1 MDIKRIAL
9 IVALAGIAYAIVIQ
23 WNADYGQNGSRVS
36 PQPKVAQDSSI
47 PPLPNESLAQTTQ
60 AIGASASNQVN
71 IDHDVPAVEVEVN
84 EALPEQENPVADYK
98 YIRVKTD
105 NLDVLINPIGGDV
118 ESTTLLKHLIH
129 LNNPDNHFVLLEKN
143 NLRTYVAQSGL
154 IGKDGIDNKAG
165 GRPLFHSAQPSY
177 VLEEGKDSL
186 DVSLF
191 YDVNN
196 VRFQKIFHFTR
207 NSYRIDVEYLVTN
220 QSDKTWQG
228 NLFAQIKRDRSEL
241 TEDEGVPLGV
251 KPFLGAA
258 YWTPDKPYIKYDF
271 NDFHEAPIKQ
281 IINGGWVAFLQHY
294 FVNAWVAPKESANT
308 YSTRVNSR
316 GEYIIG
322 FTSPAMVIQPG
333 QQQSTAI
340 TLYSGPKDQDV
351 LQELSPG
358 LDLTVDYGWLWFVG
372 QPIFQF
378 MSFIHT
384 FVGNWGWSIIILT
397 FCIKLLFYPLSAA
410 SFRSMANMRR
420 VQPEM
425 ARLKELHGDDRQAM
439 SQGMMELYRKEKVNP
454 LGGCLPILIQMPVFI
469 SLYWVI
475 MESVEVRHAP
485 FMLWIEDMSVM
496 DPYFALPLIMGVTMY
511 IQQSLNPTPP
521 DPMQAKIMKMMP
533 IGFTFM
539 FMWFP
544 SGLVLYWV
552 VNNTLSIIQQYVI
565 TKKIEKA
572 AASKS

>member
-9 IVALAGIAYAIVIQ
+9 IVALAGVAYAMVIQ

-36 PQPKVAQDSSI
+36 PQPKVVQDSSI
-47 PPLPNESLAQTTQ
+47 PPLPDEAPAQYTQ
-60 AIGASASNQVN
+60 AMTASASSHVDSDIPPVE
-71 IDHDVPAVEVEVN
+71 ID
-84 EALPEQENPVADYK
+84 EALPEQNSPVVDYK

-118 ESTTLLKHLIH
+118 ESTTLLKHLKR
-129 LNNPDNHFVLLEKN
+129 LSDPDDHFVLLEKN
-143 NLRTYVAQSGL
+143 NQRTYVAQSGL

-165 GRPLFHSAQPSY
+165 GRALFHSSQPSY

-191 YDVNN
+191 YDVDN

-207 NSYRIDVEYLVTN
+207 SSYRIDVEYLITN

-258 YWTPDKPYIKYDF
+258 YWTADKPYLKHDF
-271 NDFHEAPIKQ
+271 NDFHDKPVKQ

-294 FVNAWVAPKESANT
+294 FVNAWVAPKDSANT
-308 YSTRVNSR
+308 YSSRVNSR

-333 QQQSTAI
+333 QEQSTTI

-351 LQELSPG
+351 LEELSPG

-372 QPIFQF
+372 QLIFQF

-384 FVGNWGWSIIILT
+384 YVGNWGWSIIILT

-496 DPYFALPLIMGVTMY
+496 DPYFALPLIMGITMY

-521 DPMQAKIMKMMP
+521 DPMQAKVMKMMP

-572 AASKS
+572 AAAAS

>member
-9 IVALAGIAYAIVIQ
+9 IVALAGLAYAIVIQ

-47 PPLPNESLAQTTQ
+47 PPLPDEVLAQATQ
-60 AIGASASNQVN
+60 AIGASASSQVGVDN
-71 IDHDVPAVEVEVN
+71 DIPAVEVEVD
-84 EALPEQENPVADYK
+84 EALPEQENLVTDYK

-118 ESTTLLKHLIH
+118 ESTTLLKHLIR
-129 LNNPDNHFVLLEKN
+129 LNNPDDHFVLLEKN
-143 NLRTYVAQSGL
+143 SLRTYVAQSGL

-207 NSYRIDVEYLVTN
+207 GSYRIDVEYLVTN
-220 QSDKTWQG
+220 QSDKAWQG

-258 YWTPDKPYIKYDF
+258 YWTPDKPYVKYDF
-271 NDFHEAPIKQ
+271 NDFHEEPIKQ

-294 FVNAWVAPKESANT
+294 FVNAWVAPKESTNT
-308 YSTRVNSR
+308 YSSRVNSR

-322 FTSPAMVIQPG
+322 FTSPAMLVQPG
-333 QQQSTAI
+333 QQQSTTI

-351 LQELSPG
+351 LEELSPG

-496 DPYFALPLIMGVTMY
+496 DPYFALPLIMGITMY

-521 DPMQAKIMKMMP
+521 DPMQAKVMKMMP

-565 TKKIEKA
+565 TKRIEKA
-572 AASKS
+572 AASES

>member
-9 IVALAGIAYAIVIQ
+9 IVALAGVAYAMVIQ

-36 PQPKVAQDSSI
+36 PQPKVVQDSSI
-47 PPLPNESLAQTTQ
+47 PPLPDEAPAQYTQ
-60 AIGASASNQVN
+60 AMTASASSHVDSDIPPVE
-71 IDHDVPAVEVEVN
+71 ID
-84 EALPEQENPVADYK
+84 EALPEQNSPVVDYK

-118 ESTTLLKHLIH
+118 ESTTLLKHLKR
-129 LNNPDNHFVLLEKN
+129 LSDPDDHFVLLEKN
-143 NLRTYVAQSGL
+143 NQRTYVAQSGL

-165 GRPLFHSAQPSY
+165 GRALFHSSQPSY

-191 YDVNN
+191 YDVDN

-207 NSYRIDVEYLVTN
+207 SSYRIDVEYLITN

-258 YWTPDKPYIKYDF
+258 YWTADKPYLKHDF
-271 NDFHEAPIKQ
+271 DDFHDKPVKQ

-294 FVNAWVAPKESANT
+294 FVNAWVAPKDSANT
-308 YSTRVNSR
+308 YSSRVNSR

-333 QQQSTAI
+333 QEQSTTI

-351 LQELSPG
+351 LEELSPG

-372 QPIFQF
+372 QLIFQF

-384 FVGNWGWSIIILT
+384 YVGNWGWSIIILT

-496 DPYFALPLIMGVTMY
+496 DPYFALPLIMGITMY

-521 DPMQAKIMKMMP
+521 DPMQAKVMKMMP

-552 VNNTLSIIQQYVI
+552 GSFTLFF
-565 TKKIEKA
+565 
-572 AASKS
+572 